1 MKIVARVKFTKP
13 QNREFLVQA
22 FYGQEY
28 SPQNRLIVL
37 NDETAVVE
45 LWFDNKP
52 PQQIIKSISLCQVDA
67 MYNQEVN
74 EVEEPPEDGNVSEV
88 SGTLA
93 TPDDDTEAKAP
104 QKDEETS
111 AETSGDATVPDDSLA
126 KMAVITEEPAPAKD
140 LTSKK
145 KPQEN
150 KDKKKED
157 KTPGMKRRYGAAK
170 ASPDFYLTHKQFDI
184 LAAKAESY
192 KSFITLVCEWV
203 GLNEE
208 YTDFVVS
215 VILELA
221 KFDQEGYELRNQ
233 QVIDTVKSMPVGD
246 YTRVKCN
253 REIQNGLKAKG
264 VLSYALSFYCTLL
277 RYKNEWKE
285 KNDSAESAD
294 TDAAADE
301 KKVYTQAEIQ
311 IIPQAVETTEEA
323 SCYMEC
329 AEFAAIIEKIDKSLP
344 MLDRIKILLSEMG
357 LDKKN
362 KILYNNAC
370 QIVDAALRMESFE
383 SIDEVLQNAGFDS
396 PNKKAMEAKIK
407 FSEWINEYNKTHHI
421 KRMKVIAFLREL
433 KKVFRD

>member
-145 KPQEN
+145 KA
-150 KDKKKED
+150 
-157 KTPGMKRRYGAAK
+157 PGK
-170 ASPDFYLTHKQFDI
+170 
-184 LAAKAESY
+184 
-192 KSFITLVCEWV
+192 
-203 GLNEE
+203 
-208 YTDFVVS
+208 
-215 VILELA
+215 
-221 KFDQEGYELRNQ
+221 
-233 QVIDTVKSMPVGD
+233 
-246 YTRVKCN
+246 
-253 REIQNGLKAKG
+253 
-264 VLSYALSFYCTLL
+264 
-277 RYKNEWKE
+277 
-285 KNDSAESAD
+285 
-294 TDAAADE
+294 
-301 KKVYTQAEIQ
+301 
-311 IIPQAVETTEEA
+311 
-323 SCYMEC
+323 
-329 AEFAAIIEKIDKSLP
+329 
-344 MLDRIKILLSEMG
+344 
-357 LDKKN
+357 
-362 KILYNNAC
+362 
-370 QIVDAALRMESFE
+370 
-383 SIDEVLQNAGFDS
+383 
-396 PNKKAMEAKIK
+396 
-407 FSEWINEYNKTHHI
+407 
-421 KRMKVIAFLREL
+421 
-433 KKVFRD
+433 